1 MIEEEALTRRRVELV
16 GSLTTPLSVED
27 RVRIQEEL
35 RIINAKIKALN
46 TTEAAQLKAAA
57 DRKRVAGM
65 VEARANAARAQA
77 KHKSTWP
84 SSAPGDPGYGDPIN
98 RESIAQREAREK
110 TKITQAG
117 DDEDDDPGQ
126 TAAIDAW
133 IEAVL
138 KRGGVKARRARDG
151 NLDLIDAPAKWVA
164 IVDALCSGIYAA
176 ARGEELPEVTAA
188 PKEKRKARR

>member
-1 MIEEEALTRRRVELV
+1 VIEEEDKGALTRRRVELV
-16 GSLTTPLSVED
+16 ESLTMPLSVED
-27 RVRIQEEL
+27 RVRIQGEL
-35 RIINAKIKALN
+35 RVVNAKIKAVN

-57 DRKRVAGM
+57 DRRRVAGM

-84 SSAPGDPGYGDPIN
+84 SSAPGDPGFGDPIN
-98 RESIAQREAREK
+98 RESIEQREA
-110 TKITQAG
+110 KITQPNG
-117 DDEDDDPGQ
+117 DEDDPGQ

-138 KRGGVKARRARDG
+138 KRGGVRIRRASDG

-176 ARGEELPEVTAA
+176 ARGQELPEVTAA
-188 PKEKRKARR
+188 PKEKRKTRR

>member
-1 MIEEEALTRRRVELV
+1 VVADLERQEAGGHGVIEEEDKGALTRRRVELV

-27 RVRIQEEL
+27 RIRIQEEL

-77 KHKSTWP
+77 KQRSRP
-84 SSAPGDPGYGDPIN
+84 SSAPDEP
-98 RESIAQREAREK
+98 
-110 TKITQAG
+110 
-117 DDEDDDPGQ
+117 DDDDDDDPGQ
-126 TAAIDAW
+126 IAAIDAW
-133 IEAVL
+133 IDAVL
-138 KRGGVKARRARDG
+138 KRGGVKVHRASDG
-151 NLDLIDAPAKWVA
+151 NLDLLDAPAKWVA

-176 ARGEELPEVTAA
+176 ARGQELPEVTTA
-188 PKEKRKARR
+188 PKEKRKRRR